1 MSNICRP
8 YSLIFCLYNVKINLL
23 ILSFLIAG
31 TQTFAQNNTSPYK
44 TSLKVDGAAIAAG
57 VGISYLGLTM
67 IQNIKPLTD
76 AELLA
81 KNKDDVFFID
91 RHTAGDF
98 SDKYDKGSYIP
109 FYGSFIAAPLAALV
123 NKNERNHFGQVFTLF
138 IETMAV
144 TGSVYTMT
152 AGNVRRSRPLVYNT
166 NLTDGER
173 KSKDAQ
179 RSFFAGHTAAT
190 ASATFF
196 AAKVFADFNPDSKL
210 KPYVWAAGAAVPAVV
225 GYMRYKAGK
234 HFLTDN
240 LLGYAV
246 GAGAGILV
254 PQLHKISNKN
264 DIAVKPFGGK
274 DFQGASLT
282 YTFSK

>member
-1 MSNICRP
+1 MKS
-8 YSLIFCLYNVKINLL
+8 SLLIFLAFHLL
-23 ILSFLIAG
+23 S
-31 TQTFAQNNTSPYK
+31 TQAFAQQKDSPYK
-44 TSLKVDGAAIAAG
+44 TSWKVDGPAIAAG
-57 VGISYLGLTM
+57 FGISYLGLTL
-67 IQNIKPLTD
+67 IQDKKPLTD
-76 AELLA
+76 AELA
-81 KNKDDVFFID
+81 TISKSDVFFID

-98 SDKYDKGSYIP
+98 SDSYDKGSYIP
-109 FYGSFIAAPLAALV
+109 FYASFAAAPIAALL
-123 NKNERNHFGQVFTLF
+123 NKNERSHIGQVMVLF
-138 IETMAV
+138 VETMAL
-144 TGSVYTMT
+144 TGSIYTMT
-152 AGNVRRSRPLVYNT
+152 AGAVNRPRPLVYNI
-166 NLTDGER
+166 NLTPGER

-196 AAKVFADFNPDSKL
+196 AAKVFADFNPDSKA

-240 LLGYAV
+240 LLGYV
-246 GAGAGILV
+246 IGAGAGILV
-254 PQLHKISNKN
+254 PELHKKSGKENLT
-264 DIAVKPFGGK
+264 VQPFGGK

>member
-1 MSNICRP
+1 MKSK
-8 YSLIFCLYNVKINLL
+8 LTIFFAFLL
-23 ILSFLIAG
+23 LW
-31 TQTFAQNNTSPYK
+31 TQAFSQQKDSPYK
-44 TSLKVDGAAIAAG
+44 TSLKVDGSAIVAG
-57 VGISYLGLTM
+57 FGISYLGLTL
-67 IQNIKPLTD
+67 IQNKKPLTD
-76 AELLA
+76 AQLA
-81 KNKDDVFFID
+81 SVAKSDVFFID

-98 SDKYDKGSYIP
+98 SDRADKDSYIP
-109 FYGSFIAAPLAALV
+109 FYASFAAAPIAALL
-123 NKNERNHFGQVFTLF
+123 NKNERSHFGQVMVLF
-138 IETMAV
+138 VETMAL

-152 AGNVRRSRPLVYNT
+152 AGTVNRSRPLVYNT
-166 NLTDGER
+166 SLTSGER

-196 AAKVFADFNPDSKL
+196 AAKVFSDFNPDSKA

-240 LLGYAV
+240 LLGYV
-246 GAGAGILV
+246 IGAGAGILV
-254 PQLHKISNKN
+254 PQLHKKSGKENLT
-264 DIAVKPFGGK
+264 VQPFGGK